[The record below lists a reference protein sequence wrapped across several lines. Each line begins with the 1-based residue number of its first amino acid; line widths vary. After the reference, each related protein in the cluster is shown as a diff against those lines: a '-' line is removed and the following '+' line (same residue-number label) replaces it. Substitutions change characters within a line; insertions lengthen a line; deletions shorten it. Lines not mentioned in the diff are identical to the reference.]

1 MRETELDSLDES
13 TESESTSS
21 DESTSAEGS
30 LNEGSINSS
39 PPSDTTMK
47 PDSVSSQD
55 STDNS
60 QVDVP
65 LDESSQAFSYED
77 NFQFY
82 SRTDSWNQY
91 DDLRL
96 GTETSLRK
104 RFEIRNMEKREV
116 DEALLRL
123 ALRQFDEEDL
133 AEEIVRMRGYDPDN
147 WD

>member
-13 TESESTSS
+13 TDSESS
-21 DESTSAEGS
+21 DENDLNEENINSAPSSDTSMKSDSTS
-30 LNEGSINSS
+30 
-39 PPSDTTMK
+39 P
-47 PDSVSSQD
+47 QD
-55 STDNS
+55 PADNS
-60 QVDVP
+60 EVDVP
-65 LDESSQAFSYED
+65 LDESSQAFAYED

-82 SRTDSWNQY
+82 SRTETWNQY

-96 GTETSLRK
+96 DTETALRK

-123 ALRQFDEEDL
+123 ALQAIDEEDL
-133 AEEIVRMRGYDPDN
+133 AEEIVRMRGYNPES